1 MWFKH
6 AAFPDGVSAIHTTKM
21 ITRKIRPVSASL
33 LRSTLQQR
41 TSRTAISS
49 YTSLSRSNR
58 HRSYSSNKRNVH
70 LSTAAAAVPP
80 TIEHHHHHHEDHHSS
95 TTITIAN
102 SNEKKPTSRPLSRL
116 PFPQLLRSLLIAT
129 ISSHR
134 FLLLPA
140 LHTLQFLTAR
150 SHTSTLLSV
159 DKNPIIHGVLKTT
172 FYNQFCAGE
181 TGQETKHTVRALKD
195 LGFRGVILTYAR
207 ETMFDHRTKAQLAH
221 FDSAN
226 AEGSVG
232 PAAHDADIEDWRR
245 GTLETAALV
254 EDGDFLAIK

>member
-1 MWFKH
+1 M
-6 AAFPDGVSAIHTTKM
+6 
-21 ITRKIRPVSASL
+21 
-33 LRSTLQQR
+33 
-41 TSRTAISS
+41 
-49 YTSLSRSNR
+49 
-58 HRSYSSNKRNVH
+58 
-70 LSTAAAAVPP
+70 PP
-80 TIEHHHHHHEDHHSS
+80 IIEHHHHHHEDHHSI
-95 TTITIAN
+95 TTTEN
-102 SNEKKPTSRPLSRL
+102 SSEKKPISRPLSRL

-181 TGQETKHTVRALKD
+181 TGQETRRTVRALKD

-226 AEGSVG
+226 EEGSVA
-232 PAAHDADIEDWRR
+232 AAHDADIEDWRR